1 MTDTCCSEGAESLA
15 GAGQKRTLWI
25 VLWINAVMFVGELI
39 AGLLADSSALLAD
52 AADNLSDA
60 VVYGVSLTAV
70 YQGATQRVRAA
81 LLMGMIQTVFGLW
94 ILGEV
99 AMKLIYGAQPIG
111 MVMMLVA
118 AAALAGNLA
127 CFMLLMKHR
136 GQDLNMKAVW
146 LCSRNDVIGNLGV
159 IVAGVIIMAT
169 GMLWP
174 DLVVAT
180 AVALIILHTGIG
192 VTREAVGELRGPGG
206 ESA

>member
-1 MTDTCCSEGAESLA
+1 MTDSCCSEGAESLV

-25 VLWINAVMFVGELI
+25 VLSINAVMFVGELI

-70 YQGATQRVRAA
+70 YQGAAQRVRAA
-81 LLMGMIQTVFGLW
+81 LLMGLVQSAFGLW

-136 GQDLNMKAVW
+136 GDDLNMKAVW

-159 IVAGVIIMAT
+159 IVAGLIVVAT

-180 AVALIILHTGIG
+180 VVALIILHTGIG
-192 VTREAVGELRGPGG
+192 VTREAVSELRRPA
-206 ESA
+206 SDSP

>member
-1 MTDTCCSEGAESLA
+1 MADTCCSEGAESLA

-25 VLWINAVMFVGELI
+25 VLSINAVMFVGELI

-70 YQGATQRVRAA
+70 YQGAAQRVRAA
-81 LLMGMIQTVFGLW
+81 LLMGMVQSAFGLW

-99 AMKLIYGAQPIG
+99 ATKLIYGAQPIG
-111 MVMMLVA
+111 LVMMLVA

-136 GQDLNMKAVW
+136 GDDLNMKAVW

-159 IVAGVIIMAT
+159 IVAGLIIAAT
-169 GMLWP
+169 GLLWP

-180 AVALIILHTGIG
+180 VVALIILHTGIG
-192 VTREAVGELRGPGG
+192 VTREAVSELRRPDP
-206 ESA
+206 ESP

>member
-1 MTDTCCSEGAESLA
+1 MTDSCCSKGAESLA

-25 VLWINAVMFVGELI
+25 VLAINAVMFVGELI

-94 ILGEV
+94 ILSEV
-99 AMKLIYGAQPIG
+99 VMKLLYGAQPIG
-111 MVMMLVA
+111 MVMILVA

-136 GQDLNMKAVW
+136 GEDLNMKAVW

-159 IVAGVIIMAT
+159 IVAGLIVVAT
-169 GMLWP
+169 GMFWP

-180 AVALIILHTGIG
+180 VVALIILHTGIG
-192 VTREAVGELRGPGG
+192 VTREAVRELRPSG
-206 ESA
+206 A

>member
-1 MTDTCCSEGAESLA
+1 MTDTCCKEGAESLA

-25 VLWINAVMFVGELI
+25 VLAINAVMFVGELI

-94 ILGEV
+94 ILSEV

-111 MVMMLVA
+111 LVMMLVA
-118 AAALAGNLA
+118 SAALAGNLT

-136 GQDLNMKAVW
+136 GEDLNMKAVW

-159 IVAGVIIMAT
+159 IVAGVIVMAT
-169 GMLWP
+169 GMFWP
-174 DLVVAT
+174 DIVVAT
-180 AVALIILHTGIG
+180 VVALIILHTGVG
-192 VTREAVGELRGPGG
+192 VTREAVRELRPSG
-206 ESA
+206 A